1 MTTVVCCSMI
11 SLSQTR
17 YGSAVSPGNARQGN
31 SRRWRSYRAS
41 SAAASGGAANRCCD
55 DGIVIG
61 VLVRI
66 GDMNEKQDNAEQD
79 QADAILPARDS
90 QDERRPDESRPDE
103 RRPDERRPG
112 LRAVGPLASRLAA
125 PVVARHGCGILA
137 RLKADWPAVLGDD
150 IAAATWPQALGRD
163 GALKLRVAAATALE
177 LQHRAPL
184 LIERINVYLGRPA
197 ISRLVFVQGPLPLAP
212 PARRGSLRQL
222 GDAEAEVIDRQIA
235 AIGDSELKAALARL
249 GKSVASSAARRR

>member
-1 MTTVVCCSMI
+1 
-11 SLSQTR
+11 
-17 YGSAVSPGNARQGN
+17 
-31 SRRWRSYRAS
+31 
-41 SAAASGGAANRCCD
+41 
-55 DGIVIG
+55 
-61 VLVRI
+61 
-66 GDMNEKQDNAEQD
+66 MNKEQD
-79 QADAILPARDS
+79 KADATLPARDS
-90 QDERRPDESRPDE
+90 EDE

-125 PVVARHGCGILA
+125 PVVARHGGGILA
-137 RLKADWPAVLGDD
+137 RLKADWPAVIGGE

-212 PARRGSLRQL
+212 AARRSRARQL
-222 GDAEAEVIDRQIA
+222 GSGETESIERQIA
-235 AIGDSELKAALARL
+235 AIGDSDLKAALARL
-249 GKSVASSAARRR
+249 GKSVASSAPRRR